1 MCEVG
6 SVAEPSPLTKAN
18 LVILVWVKK
27 ALYKP
32 KPSPKLVLAFAPVLL
47 TVADL
52 KDDEPSEPKPM
63 KLLLAF
69 GPAVLIIIC
78 HPGGHVAAVS
88 VPRLH
93 EDVPDTVYPLLHVG
107 WHVDPLA
114 IELVQSP
121 KAPFVGAA
129 YASQGFAEHVAAVSV
144 PALHEDVP
152 DTVYPAL
159 HVGWHDEPI
168 PRELVQ
174 PPTPPFDGG
183 AEASHGGGDG
193 IRYHALGGPL
203 VDEIPSKRAYDASH
217 ADAEA
222 NI

>member
-18 LVILVWVKK
+18 LVISVWVKK

-88 VPRLH
+88 GPRLH
-93 EDVPDTVYPLLHVG
+93 DDVPDTVYPLLHVG

-121 KAPFVGAA
+121 I
-129 YASQGFAEHVAAVSV
+129 S
-144 PALHEDVP
+144 
-152 DTVYPAL
+152 
-159 HVGWHDEPI
+159 
-168 PRELVQ
+168 
-174 PPTPPFDGG
+174 
-183 AEASHGGGDG
+183 
-193 IRYHALGGPL
+193 
-203 VDEIPSKRAYDASH
+203 
-217 ADAEA
+217 
-222 NI
+222 